1 LVSTQHR
8 EDGVVTGVRDR
19 VIVVSG
25 AGGGL
30 GREYALLLAQLGAKV
45 VVNDLGGAKD
55 GSGGGTAMADAV
67 VTEIREAGGQAV
79 ASYDSVAT
87 AEGAAAIVATGV
99 DAFGA
104 IHGVVNNAGILR
116 DASFAKLSEQEWE
129 SVLHVHLDGGFHL
142 TRAAWPHFREQGFGR
157 VVMATSTSGLYGNFG
172 QCNYGA
178 AKLGLVGLMN
188 TLALEGAR
196 YDIRLNAVAPMA
208 ATRMTEDVA
217 PADVLAALP
226 PAFVSPVVAHLLSAE
241 CVDSG
246 AIFVVGG
253 GLVQRHA
260 LFQNKGVRFAEPPS
274 VDEVAQ
280 RWSEIT
286 SLDGVEPGV
295 NPVG

>member
-1 LVSTQHR
+1 MAGI
-8 EDGVVTGVRDR
+8 EGR

-30 GREYALLLAQLGAKV
+30 GREYALLLAQEGAKV

-55 GSGGGTAMADAV
+55 GSGAGAAMADSV
-67 VTEIREAGGQAV
+67 VAEIRAAGGEAV
-79 ASYDSVAT
+79 ANYDSVAT
-87 AEGAAAIVATGV
+87 AEGAAAIVETAVSTY
-99 DAFGA
+99 GA

-116 DASFAKLSEQEWE
+116 DASFAKITEQEWDA
-129 SVLHVHLDGGFHL
+129 VLQVHLYGGFHL
-142 TRAAWPHFREQGFGR
+142 TRAAWPHLREQGFGR

-178 AKLGLVGLMN
+178 AKMGLVGLMN
-188 TLALEGAR
+188 TLALEGQR
-196 YDIRLNAVAPMA
+196 YDVRVNAVAPMA

-217 PADVLAALP
+217 PQDVLESLP
-226 PAFVSPVVAHLLSAE
+226 PSFVSPVVAQLLSEE
-241 CVDSG
+241 CQDTG
-246 AIFVVGG
+246 AIYVVGG

-274 VDEVAQ
+274 VAEVAQ
-280 RWSEIT
+280 RWAEIA
-286 SLDGVEPGV
+286 SLDEVAPGV

>member
-1 LVSTQHR
+1 MAGIQ
-8 EDGVVTGVRDR
+8 DR
-19 VIVVSG
+19 VIIVSG

-30 GREYALLLAQLGAKV
+30 GREYALLLARQGAKV

-55 GSGGGTAMADAV
+55 GSGAGMAMADAV
-67 VTEIREAGGQAV
+67 VAEIREAGGQAA

-87 AEGAAAIVATGV
+87 ADGAASIVATAV

-104 IHGVVNNAGILR
+104 VHGLVNNAGILR
-116 DASFAKLSEQEWE
+116 DASFAKITEQEWHD
-129 SVLHVHLDGGFHL
+129 VLQVHMYGGFHL
-142 TRAAWPHFREQGFGR
+142 THAAWPHFREQGFGR

-188 TLALEGAR
+188 TLALEGAK

-226 PAFVSPVVAHLLSAE
+226 PAFVSPVVAHLLAE
-241 CVDSG
+241 ECRDTAAV
-246 AIFVVGG
+246 FVVGG

-280 RWSEIT
+280 RWGEIT
-286 SLDGVEPGV
+286 SLDQIEPGV